1 MFPFPDSPGFERG
14 TPYTTHEK
22 VGIQLSLYDQI
33 EQIRNKLSELSRIKK
48 QLPRRDLHEKWE
60 EIDDLVESLL
70 SRAVVLSEPRG
81 VNINRII
88 GRNPPRLVAK
98 GRDGAVLWREWYTYI
113 RTWMQHI
120 VRILDEAQ
128 LLLTEQQYDP
138 DWVTPLQ
145 SDAETGVW
153 PYEDFEDEDEDEDS
167 APSPLIPISPDGA
180 EP

>member
-1 MFPFPDSPGFERG
+1 MFPLDSSPGFERG

-48 QLPRRDLHEKWE
+48 QLTRRDLHEKWE

-70 SRAVVLSEPRG
+70 SRAIVLSEPRG

-88 GRNPPRLVAK
+88 GRLPPELVAK
-98 GRDGAVLWREWYTYI
+98 GRDGEVLWREWYTYI
-113 RTWMQHI
+113 LKWMQKI

-128 LLLTEQQYDP
+128 LLLTEQQFEP
-138 DWVTPLQ
+138 DWVTPTIQ
-145 SDAETGVW
+145 EAEGTVW
-153 PYEDFEDEDEDEDS
+153 PCADFEDEDEDS
-167 APSPLIPISPDGA
+167 TPTPLIPISPDDKGVA
-180 EP
+180 